1 MYRFGVGAHHLIAT
15 VGTAGVVG
23 IVFAES
29 GIPLG
34 FVLPGKSLLFTA
46 GLLASQGRLN
56 LPVLLVGCVLAA
68 IAGDQVGYL
77 LGRRVGPALW
87 TRPDGRI
94 MRQGRLERAQVYF
107 DRRGPATV
115 VVARFLPVLRTFT
128 PIVAGVARM
137 RLATFTVYNVVGGV
151 LYPGCFLLLGYTLGR
166 TVPGIDGYV
175 LPIVT
180 VIALVFALPA
190 VVHHVRLVRA
200 ERATALG
207 G

>member
-1 MYRFGVGAHHLIAT
+1 
-15 VGTAGVVG
+15 VVA
-23 IVFAES
+23 IIFAES

-46 GLLASQGRLN
+46 GLLASQGRLS
-56 LPVLLVGCVLAA
+56 LPILLVGCVLGA

-77 LGRRVGPALW
+77 LGQRIGPALW
-87 TRPDGRI
+87 VRPDGRI
-94 MRQGRLERAQVYF
+94 LRRGHLERAQAYF

-115 VVARFLPVLRTFT
+115 VLARFLPVVRTFT

-137 RLATFTVYNVVGGV
+137 RLATFVVYNIVGGV
-151 LYPGCFLLLGYTLGR
+151 VYPACFLLLGYTLGR

-180 VIALVFALPA
+180 LIAITFALPA
-190 VVHHVRLVRA
+190 LVHRVRSVRA
-200 ERATALG
+200 RRVCRTG

>member
-1 MYRFGVGAHHLIAT
+1 VGTHHLIAT
-15 VGTAGVVG
+15 LGTLGVVA
-23 IVFAES
+23 IIFAES

-56 LPVLLVGCVLAA
+56 LAVLLVGCVLAA

-77 LGRRVGPALW
+77 LGQRIGPGLW
-87 TRPDGRI
+87 ARPDGRI
-94 MRQGRLERAQVYF
+94 MRRAHLERAQAYF

-115 VVARFLPVLRTFT
+115 VLARFLPVVRTFT

-137 RLATFTVYNVVGGV
+137 RLATFIVFNIVGGV
-151 LYPGCFLLLGYTLGR
+151 LYPACFLLLGYTLGR
-166 TVPGIDGYV
+166 TIPGIGGYV

-180 VIALVFALPA
+180 LIAVIFVLPA
-190 VVHHVRLVRA
+190 VVQRVRSVRA
-200 ERATALG
+200 RRASRPPG
-207 G
+207 